1 MNQYYLFLVIVAQY
15 LVILV
20 KIKRDC
26 IFKTVKAD
34 SLILRFFHI
43 ELALIIFQYWVVIA
57 SLADVTFAF
66 LALFYFGRICFA
78 NFACCDL
85 IVSHYNSNNNN
96 NIYDFIFAIG
106 IRNQVKLLHQN
117 LFNI

>member
-1 MNQYYLFLVIVAQY
+1 MNQYYLFLVIVTQY

-20 KIKRDC
+20 KIKCDC

-34 SLILRFFHI
+34 SLILHFFHI

-57 SLADVTFAF
+57 SLAYVTFAF
-66 LALFYFGRICFA
+66 LTLFYFGRICFA
-78 NFACCDL
+78 NFACNGL
-85 IVSHYNSNNNN
+85 TVSHYNSNNNN
-96 NIYDFIFAIG
+96 NIYDFIFLIG